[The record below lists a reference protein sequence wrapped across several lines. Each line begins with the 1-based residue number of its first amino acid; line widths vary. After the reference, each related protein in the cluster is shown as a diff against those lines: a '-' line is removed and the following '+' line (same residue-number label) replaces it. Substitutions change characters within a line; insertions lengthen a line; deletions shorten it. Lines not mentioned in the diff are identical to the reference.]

1 MKYEKKSPGDSM
13 VMLSQ
18 VMLPEDANPAG
29 NVHGGTIMKLV
40 DNAAYVAAVRHAR
53 KNSVT
58 LGIDSFKF
66 HYPVYVGELI
76 IIRASVNYAGRT
88 SMEIGVRVE
97 AEHLITG
104 TLRHTASAYLTFVS
118 LGDNGRPTNIPS
130 IIPATEIEKKRF
142 QEAKDRRQLRLGNKI
157 ISNKKP

>member
-1 MKYEKKSPGDSM
+1 MEEIIKTPEESR
-13 VMLSQ
+13 VVLSQ

-53 KNSVT
+53 KNCVT
-58 LGIDSFKF
+58 LSIDSFKF

-76 IIRASVNYAGRT
+76 ILKASVNYASRT

-97 AEHLITG
+97 AEHLTTG
-104 TLRHTASAYLTFVS
+104 TVRHTASAYLTFVA
-118 LGDNGRPTNIPS
+118 LGDDRRPTPIARLKPV
-130 IIPATEIEKKRF
+130 TETDKRRHE
-142 QEAKDRRQLRLGNKI
+142 EALARRERRLAALG
-157 ISNKKP
+157 